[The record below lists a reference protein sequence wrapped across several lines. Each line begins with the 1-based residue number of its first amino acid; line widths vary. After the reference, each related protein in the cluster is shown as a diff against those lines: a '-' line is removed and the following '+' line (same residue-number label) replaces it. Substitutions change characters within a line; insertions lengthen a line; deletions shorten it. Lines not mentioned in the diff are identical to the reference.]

1 MARGKGRRTRS
12 RLNTRNGRTINR
24 QASSVGLDAGVV
36 PRVLLGAVDGV
47 GIVAVGALQ
56 MARDV
61 LMSAVSG
68 AANIGGEALI
78 ATVAGTRGVV
88 SATSQAVADIAGAA
102 QGTLGAT
109 IDNVRYFRRGAARLS
124 SRHATASTN
133 DEAVSSVTSP
143 GQPRTRQRTRGPRLV
158 RRPARSTGVAA

>member
-1 MARGKGRRTRS
+1 MARGKARRPRS

-24 QASSVGLDAGVV
+24 QAPSMGLDAGVV

-56 MARDV
+56 LARDV
-61 LMSAVSG
+61 LVSAVSG
-68 AANIGGEALI
+68 AANIGGQALM

-88 SATSQAVADIAGAA
+88 SATSQAVADIAEAA

-109 IDNVRYFRRGAARLS
+109 IDNVRYSRRGAARLS
-124 SRHATASTN
+124 PRHATASTN
-133 DEAVSSVTSP
+133 DEGISSVTSP
-143 GQPRTRQRTRGPRLV
+143 GQPPARQRTRGPRLMT
-158 RRPARSTGVAA
+158 RRAHPTGV